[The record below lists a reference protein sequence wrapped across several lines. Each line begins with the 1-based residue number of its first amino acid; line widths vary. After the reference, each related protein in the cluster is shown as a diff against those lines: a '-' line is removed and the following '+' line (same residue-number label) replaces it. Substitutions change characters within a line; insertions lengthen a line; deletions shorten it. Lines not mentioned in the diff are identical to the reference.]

1 MGCTSLVPW
10 LFALSGGVLRP
21 HWVAQFGG
29 FLGVTLAV
37 NQHQR
42 ILLVVVDDV
51 GEAAEI
57 LQKEWDSDEVGIKS
71 LKVLEIIKLGQ

>member
-10 LFALSGGVLRP
+10 LFALSGGVLGP

-42 ILLVVVDDV
+42 ILLVAVDDV

-57 LQKEWDSDEVGIKS
+57 LQKDSEEVGIKS
-71 LKVLEIIKLGQ
+71 LNVLEIIKLGQ